1 MTQPPTVPGQPQPTP
16 YGPPA
21 PAAPKPSRA
30 QFWLR
35 GPGLVLVIV
44 VAGLAVFG
52 IYALAGGLTPG
63 SAKADDLSVTVTRCE
78 FTDGSLPSA
87 VVGISVT
94 NGGSATHSAVISIEY
109 RDGGGAR
116 IDTDT
121 ARVSNVRP
129 GETVR
134 TEETTLLDAAASS
147 GTCVLTGIR

>member
-1 MTQPPTVPGQPQPTP
+1 MTQPPAAPGQPQSQPSA
-16 YGPPA
+16 YAPPR
-21 PAAPKPSRA
+21 S
-30 QFWLR
+30 QFWLK
-35 GPGLVLVIV
+35 GPGLILIIV
-44 VAGLAVFG
+44 VAGLAIFG
-52 IYALAGGLTPG
+52 IYALTGGLTTS
-63 SAKADDLSVTVTRCE
+63 SAKADDLSVTVTKCE

-94 NGGSATHSAVISIEY
+94 NAGDTAYSATISIEY